1 MKAFFLPLLF
11 VLVLTAPVVQAQGT
25 AKEENQAANSLSGQ
39 FNNLKSKSNSYM
51 EGNREYKVVNVGLL
65 NSFWQSVQATI
76 KETEQ
81 KQIKD
86 LNATKQD
93 LAEARATIG
102 EQAKQLEALKQDNAK
117 KDAAVQQSEDEVN
130 NISVLGLG
138 IHKQV
143 YVIINTSIIALLLIV
158 LGIIFTQYKSSKRVT
173 DEKKKEFDA
182 IDQEYNEYK
191 KNAREREL
199 KIKRELQTE
208 MNLVAELNE
217 QVAALQKK
225 AHV

>member
-25 AKEENQAANSLSGQ
+25 ATEENQAANSLSGQ

-93 LAEARATIG
+93 LTEARATIE
-102 EQAKQLEALKQDNAK
+102 EQARQLEALKQDNAK

-130 NISVLGLG
+130 NISVLGMG